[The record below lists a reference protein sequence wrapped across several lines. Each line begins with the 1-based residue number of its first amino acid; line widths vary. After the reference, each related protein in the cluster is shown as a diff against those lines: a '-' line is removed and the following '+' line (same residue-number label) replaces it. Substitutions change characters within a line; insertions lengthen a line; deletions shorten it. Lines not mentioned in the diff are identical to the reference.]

1 MDELIRSRK
10 PKDADYFLFLGANE
24 KIVYEAHGVLN
35 NKVNGYIVLT
45 DKKLFFYFI
54 SNISRDKIFIA
65 TYPYIISA
73 ELKEGLLNSTLTV
86 KSKKESF
93 IINKINKKEA
103 EELHQI
109 LNKIIEENKKS

>member
-1 MDELIRSRK
+1 MDELIRSSK

-24 KIVYEAHGVLN
+24 KIVYETQGVLD
-35 NKVNGYIVLT
+35 NKVNGYLVLT

-73 ELKEGLLNSTLTV
+73 ELKNGLISSSILIKNQ
-86 KSKKESF
+86 KESF
-93 IINKINKKEA
+93 TISKIIKKEA
-103 EELHQI
+103 EELSQI
-109 LNKIIEENKKS
+109 LNKIIKENKKS